1 MLQHLLC
8 GQKGSLANEFLASGV
23 RMVHPN
29 AGSSLSLRRTVITAI
44 IIASFV
50 PLVMVLWVIHV
61 HLGAAVSAL
70 TDDSIQSIADR
81 HSTRIDT
88 FVEERCNSVDLL
100 RATLGERLF
109 NPFILQKAL
118 ADLQAIYGES
128 IVDMGLVNS
137 KGEQVYYAGPLQ
149 LERADYAGAA
159 WFQQVSGSRN
169 AKFVSDVFLG
179 LRKTPHFIVAF
190 RLEHQG
196 QPWILRATI
205 DFAHFTR
212 IVREIRVGE
221 TGTACII
228 NKEGEY
234 QTLPLEVAPEQASD
248 HLGGQDLARKVEH
261 IFGSSW
267 GKDASHRTQDDG
279 KYLYAVSLL
288 KDRQWALVV
297 RVSQDEAF
305 AKVHETERALD
316 IMLALVSL
324 GVLCGGVLLSWRI
337 MNRIDTLERERTA
350 LNEHLVE
357 AGKLSALGEMA
368 AGIAHEINNP
378 VAIMMEEAGWIDDV
392 LMDMPTDGNTEEIV
406 ASVSKIRTQGA
417 RCRAIT
423 HKLLGFARKSDDP
436 DQLVDMGALLR
447 EMVALTNE
455 KARNAGVSISVDIA
469 LGLEPVRATPSVLQQ
484 VFLNLFN
491 NAVDAMEK
499 NGGSL
504 QVRATAGHSPHS
516 LHVAV
521 ADTGAGIS
529 PKVMKKI
536 FDPFFTTKPAG
547 KGTGLGLSICF
558 NIVQGLG
565 GHIRIDSEEGKGTT
579 FHIVLPTA
587 TGAAGAGA
595 AAEATST
602 GSKHK
607 GTHV

>member
-1 MLQHLLC
+1 MRNC
-8 GQKGSLANEFLASGV
+8 SNRGSLANEVLSSGV
-23 RMVHPN
+23 RMVHPS

-70 TDDSIQSIADR
+70 TDDSIQNLADR

-100 RATLGERLF
+100 RTTLGDRLF
-109 NPFILQKAL
+109 NPTMLQKAL

-128 IVDMGLVNS
+128 IVDMGLVNN

-149 LERADYAGAA
+149 LERADYAQSA
-159 WFQQVSGSRN
+159 WFQQVSQAQQ

-228 NKEGEY
+228 NKQGEY
-234 QTLPLEVAPEQASD
+234 QTLPLEVTADQTTN
-248 HLGGQDLARKVEH
+248 HIRGQDLARKVEH
-261 IFGSSW
+261 IFGPNW
-267 GKDASHRTQDDG
+267 GKDASHRTQNDG
-279 KYLYAVSLL
+279 KDLYAISLL

-297 RVSQDEAF
+297 RVYQEEAF
-305 AKVHETERALD
+305 AKVYDTERALD

-337 MNRIDTLERERTA
+337 MNRIDTLENERAA

-392 LMDMPTDGNTEEIV
+392 LVDMPQDGNTEEIV

-469 LGLEPVRATPSVLQQ
+469 PGLARVTATPSVLQQ

-491 NAVDAMEK
+491 NAVDAMETT
-499 NGGSL
+499 GGSL
-504 QVRATAGHSPHS
+504 HVQATVGQSPHS
-516 LHVAV
+516 LHVSV
-521 ADTGAGIS
+521 ADTGVGIP
-529 PKVMKKI
+529 PKVLKKI

-579 FHIVLPTA
+579 FHIVLPSSGNA
-587 TGAAGAGA
+587 ASAEVNDLGAKA
-595 AAEATST
+595 
-602 GSKHK
+602 
-607 GTHV
+607 